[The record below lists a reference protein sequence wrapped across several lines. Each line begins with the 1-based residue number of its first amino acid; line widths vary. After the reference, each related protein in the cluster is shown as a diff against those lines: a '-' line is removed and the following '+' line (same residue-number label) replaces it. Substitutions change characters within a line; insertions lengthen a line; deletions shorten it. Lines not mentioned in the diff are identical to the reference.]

1 VCQVF
6 DAVTKNQL
14 GMGTIYVDGQLNVPV
29 VLRSIN
35 GAVALQDSLSPAV
48 PADVAAAARAYIT
61 RTLDL
66 TTAATAGE
74 PVERRNQLTTASN
87 DSWYELADLCGIP
100 R

>member
-1 VCQVF
+1 
-6 DAVTKNQL
+6 
-14 GMGTIYVDGQLNVPV
+14 
-29 VLRSIN
+29 
-35 GAVALQDSLSPAV
+35 
-48 PADVAAAARAYIT
+48 
-61 RTLDL
+61 L